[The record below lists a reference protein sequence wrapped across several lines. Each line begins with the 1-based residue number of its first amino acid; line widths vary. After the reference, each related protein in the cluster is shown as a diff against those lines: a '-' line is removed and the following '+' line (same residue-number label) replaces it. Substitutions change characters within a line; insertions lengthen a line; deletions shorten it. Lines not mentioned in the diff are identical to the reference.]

1 MDGVYNNYEQV
12 AFFMTAN
19 DIEKIDDALKQ
30 RPSRFKYVR
39 NFDNPSCSIR
49 KRFLGDWEG
58 EVEDMNLD
66 QLIRMGEFK
75 ELGFSIE
82 QCKEKLDIKPFNEI
96 KKICENNP
104 YI

>member
-1 MDGVYNNYEQV
+1 
-12 AFFMTAN
+12 
-19 DIEKIDDALKQ
+19 
-30 RPSRFKYVR
+30 
-39 NFDNPSCSIR
+39 
-49 KRFLGDWEG
+49 
-58 EVEDMNLD
+58 MNLD

-75 ELGFSIE
+75 ELGFTIK